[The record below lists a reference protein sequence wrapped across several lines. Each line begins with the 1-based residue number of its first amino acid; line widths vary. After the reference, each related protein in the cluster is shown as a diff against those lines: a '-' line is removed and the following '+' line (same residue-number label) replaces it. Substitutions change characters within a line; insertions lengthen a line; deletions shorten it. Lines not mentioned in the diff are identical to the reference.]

1 MIKKKLTNNLLLKIL
16 SLAIA
21 LAIWLL
27 VANINDPVV
36 VTSYDVPVTIQNSAY
51 LESGG
56 KTYQVLEQQQMVTV
70 ILRGNSSVVENRTG
84 DIQAV
89 ADLTQIVD
97 MDTTPVMVPVT
108 ATCDRVAA
116 EDISVVPAAIGIE
129 IEDMVSKDFT
139 ITVTAGDT
147 TPSADYEVGTMEA
160 NPEKV
165 TITGPESLID
175 KIDRVMA
182 EVNTTPMNEDTTIT
196 SRLIIYDKNQDALDE
211 TEMNYLK
218 FDIGQPVVDIHVDL
232 WRVRGDIQLA
242 VNYSGSPAPGY
253 QVGDVTITP
262 STISV
267 AGTDEALAQLA
278 VEGNTIE
285 IPADAVVLDGQDSD
299 VETRLTLS
307 EYMPD
312 DLVVANNVETAIV
325 NVSIIPEGSQEFRV
339 ATRDITIENLD
350 DKLRLVFD
358 TDSVTVR
365 VRETGGQINDLTADE
380 ISLSADMKDRGAGD
394 YEIQLEADL
403 PDGYELLVPV
413 KTLVHVSELE

>member
-182 EVNTTPMNEDTTIT
+182 EVDTTPMNEDTTIT
-196 SRLIIYDKNQDALDE
+196 SRLIIYDKNQDTLDE

-339 ATRDITIENLD
+339 ATRDIAIENLD

>member
-182 EVNTTPMNEDTTIT
+182 EVNTAPMNEDTTIT
-196 SRLIIYDKNQDALDE
+196 SRLIIYDKNQDTLDE

-278 VEGNTIE
+278 IEGNTIE
-285 IPADAVVLDGQDSD
+285 IPADAIVLDGQNSD

-312 DLVVANNVETAIV
+312 DLVVANNVETAIA

-380 ISLSADMKDRGAGD
+380 ISLSADMKGRGAGD

>member
-196 SRLIIYDKNQDALDE
+196 SRLIIYDKNQDTLDE

-285 IPADAVVLDGQDSD
+285 IPADAVVLEGQDSD

-339 ATRDITIENLD
+339 ATRDIAIENLD

>member
-1 MIKKKLTNNLLLKIL
+1 
-16 SLAIA
+16 
-21 LAIWLL
+21 
-27 VANINDPVV
+27 
-36 VTSYDVPVTIQNSAY
+36 
-51 LESGG
+51 
-56 KTYQVLEQQQMVTV
+56 
-70 ILRGNSSVVENRTG
+70 
-84 DIQAV
+84 
-89 ADLTQIVD
+89 
-97 MDTTPVMVPVT
+97 
-108 ATCDRVAA
+108 
-116 EDISVVPAAIGIE
+116 
-129 IEDMVSKDFT
+129 
-139 ITVTAGDT
+139 
-147 TPSADYEVGTMEA
+147 
-160 NPEKV
+160 
-165 TITGPESLID
+165 
-175 KIDRVMA
+175 MA

-380 ISLSADMKDRGAGD
+380 ISLSADMKDRGVGD

-403 PDGYELLVPV
+403 PDGYELLAPV

>member
-196 SRLIIYDKNQDALDE
+196 SRLIIYDKNQDTLDE

-285 IPADAVVLDGQDSD
+285 IPADAVVLEGQDSD

-380 ISLSADMKDRGAGD
+380 ISLSADMKGRGAGD

>member
-182 EVNTTPMNEDTTIT
+182 EVDTTPMNEDTTIT
-196 SRLIIYDKNQDALDE
+196 SRLIIYDKNQDTLDE

>member
-196 SRLIIYDKNQDALDE
+196 SRLIIYDKNQDTLDE

-339 ATRDITIENLD
+339 ATRDIAIENLD

>member
-182 EVNTTPMNEDTTIT
+182 EVDTTPMNEDTTIT
-196 SRLIIYDKNQDALDE
+196 SRLIIYDKNQDTLDE

-285 IPADAVVLDGQDSD
+285 IPADAVVLEGQDSD

-312 DLVVANNVETAIV
+312 DLVVANNVETAIA

>member
-182 EVNTTPMNEDTTIT
+182 EVNTAPMNEDTTIT
-196 SRLIIYDKNQDALDE
+196 SRLIIYDKNQDTLDE

-285 IPADAVVLDGQDSD
+285 IPADAVVLEGQDSD

-312 DLVVANNVETAIV
+312 DLVVANNVETAIA

-339 ATRDITIENLD
+339 ATRDIAIENLD

-403 PDGYELLVPV
+403 PDGYELLAPV

>member
-182 EVNTTPMNEDTTIT
+182 EVDTTPMNEDTTIT

-403 PDGYELLVPV
+403 PDGYELLAPV

>member
-182 EVNTTPMNEDTTIT
+182 EVDTAPMNEDTTIT
-196 SRLIIYDKNQDALDE
+196 SRLIIYDKNQDTLDE

-278 VEGNTIE
+278 IAGNTIE
-285 IPADAVVLDGQDSD
+285 IPADAIVLDGQNSD

-312 DLVVANNVETAIV
+312 DLVVANNVETAIA

-380 ISLSADMKDRGAGD
+380 ISLSADMKGRGAGD

>member
-196 SRLIIYDKNQDALDE
+196 SRLIIYDKNQDTLDE

-285 IPADAVVLDGQDSD
+285 IPADAVVLEGQDSD

-312 DLVVANNVETAIV
+312 DLVVANNVETAIA

-339 ATRDITIENLD
+339 ATRDIAIENLD

-403 PDGYELLVPV
+403 PDGYELLAPV

>member
-196 SRLIIYDKNQDALDE
+196 SRLIIYDKNQDTLDE

-403 PDGYELLVPV
+403 PDGYELLAPV

>member
-182 EVNTTPMNEDTTIT
+182 EVDTTPMNEDTTIT
-196 SRLIIYDKNQDALDE
+196 SRLIIYDKNQDTLDE

-285 IPADAVVLDGQDSD
+285 IPADAIVLDGQNSD

>member
-278 VEGNTIE
+278 IAGNTIE
-285 IPADAVVLDGQDSD
+285 IPADAVVLEGQDSD

>member
-182 EVNTTPMNEDTTIT
+182 EVDTTPMNEDTTIT

-380 ISLSADMKDRGAGD
+380 ISLSADMKGRGAGD

-403 PDGYELLVPV
+403 PDGYELLAPV

>member
-182 EVNTTPMNEDTTIT
+182 EVNTAPMNEDTTIT
-196 SRLIIYDKNQDALDE
+196 SRLIIYDKNQDTLDE

-278 VEGNTIE
+278 IAGNTIE
-285 IPADAVVLDGQDSD
+285 IPADAVVLEGQDSD

>member
-182 EVNTTPMNEDTTIT
+182 EVNTTTMNEDTTIT
-196 SRLIIYDKNQDALDE
+196 SRLIIYDKNQDTLDE

-285 IPADAVVLDGQDSD
+285 IPADAVVLEGQDSD

>member
-182 EVNTTPMNEDTTIT
+182 EVNTTTMNEDTTIT

-380 ISLSADMKDRGAGD
+380 ISLSADMKGRGAGD

>member
-182 EVNTTPMNEDTTIT
+182 EVNTAPMNEDTTIT

-312 DLVVANNVETAIV
+312 DLVVANNVETAIA

-339 ATRDITIENLD
+339 ATRDIAIENLD

-380 ISLSADMKDRGAGD
+380 ISLSADMKGRGAGD

>member
-182 EVNTTPMNEDTTIT
+182 EVDTTPMNEDTTIT
-196 SRLIIYDKNQDALDE
+196 SRLIIYDKNQDTLDE

-278 VEGNTIE
+278 IEGNTIE
-285 IPADAVVLDGQDSD
+285 IPADAIVLDGQNSD

-312 DLVVANNVETAIV
+312 DLVVANNVETAIA

-380 ISLSADMKDRGAGD
+380 ISLSADMKGRGAGD

>member
-312 DLVVANNVETAIV
+312 DLVVANNVETAIA
-325 NVSIIPEGSQEFRV
+325 NVSIIPEGSQ
-339 ATRDITIENLD
+339 
-350 DKLRLVFD
+350 
-358 TDSVTVR
+358 
-365 VRETGGQINDLTADE
+365 
-380 ISLSADMKDRGAGD
+380 
-394 YEIQLEADL
+394 
-403 PDGYELLVPV
+403 
-413 KTLVHVSELE
+413 

>member
-182 EVNTTPMNEDTTIT
+182 EVDTAPMNEDTTIT

-278 VEGNTIE
+278 IAGNTIE
-285 IPADAVVLDGQDSD
+285 IPADAIVLDGQNSD

-312 DLVVANNVETAIV
+312 DLVVANNVETAIA

>member
-182 EVNTTPMNEDTTIT
+182 EVNTAPMNEDTTIT
-196 SRLIIYDKNQDALDE
+196 SRLIIYDKNQDTLDE

-285 IPADAVVLDGQDSD
+285 IPADAVVLEGQDSD

-312 DLVVANNVETAIV
+312 DLVVANNVETAIA

-339 ATRDITIENLD
+339 ATRDIAIENLD

-380 ISLSADMKDRGAGD
+380 ISLSADMKGRGAGD

>member
-285 IPADAVVLDGQDSD
+285 IPADAVVLEGQDSD

-403 PDGYELLVPV
+403 PDGYELLAPV

>member
-182 EVNTTPMNEDTTIT
+182 EVNTAPMNEDTTIT

-312 DLVVANNVETAIV
+312 DLVVANNVETAIA

-339 ATRDITIENLD
+339 ATRDIAIENLD

-380 ISLSADMKDRGAGD
+380 ISLSADMKGRGAGD

-403 PDGYELLVPV
+403 PDGYELLAPV

>member
-196 SRLIIYDKNQDALDE
+196 SRLIIYDKNQDTLDE

-285 IPADAVVLDGQDSD
+285 IPADAVVLEGQDSD

-325 NVSIIPEGSQEFRV
+325 NVSIITEGSQEFRV
-339 ATRDITIENLD
+339 ATRDIAIENLD

>member
-182 EVNTTPMNEDTTIT
+182 EVNTAPMNEDTTIT
-196 SRLIIYDKNQDALDE
+196 SRLIIYDKNQDTLDE

-403 PDGYELLVPV
+403 PDGYELLAPV

>member
-182 EVNTTPMNEDTTIT
+182 EVDTTPMNEDTTIT
-196 SRLIIYDKNQDALDE
+196 SRLIIYDKNQDTLDE

-285 IPADAVVLDGQDSD
+285 IPADAVVLEGQDSD

-380 ISLSADMKDRGAGD
+380 ISLSADMKGRGAGD

>member
-196 SRLIIYDKNQDALDE
+196 SRLIIYDKNQDTLDE

-278 VEGNTIE
+278 IEGNTIE
-285 IPADAVVLDGQDSD
+285 IPVDAVVLEGQDSD

-312 DLVVANNVETAIV
+312 DLVVANNVETAIA

-339 ATRDITIENLD
+339 ATRDIAIENLD

-380 ISLSADMKDRGAGD
+380 ISLSADMKGRGAGD

>member
-51 LESGG
+51 LES

-182 EVNTTPMNEDTTIT
+182 EVDTTPMNEDTTIT

-339 ATRDITIENLD
+339 ATRDIAIENLD

>member
-182 EVNTTPMNEDTTIT
+182 EVDTAPMNEDTTIT
-196 SRLIIYDKNQDALDE
+196 SRLIIYDKNQDTLDE

-285 IPADAVVLDGQDSD
+285 IPADAVVLEGQDSD

-312 DLVVANNVETAIV
+312 DLVVANNVETAIA

-339 ATRDITIENLD
+339 ATRDIAIENLD

-403 PDGYELLVPV
+403 PDGYELLAPV

>member
-182 EVNTTPMNEDTTIT
+182 EVNTTTMNEDTTIT
-196 SRLIIYDKNQDALDE
+196 SRLIIYDKNQDTLDE

>member
-182 EVNTTPMNEDTTIT
+182 EVDTTPMNEDTTIT

-285 IPADAVVLDGQDSD
+285 IPADAVVLEGQDSD

-339 ATRDITIENLD
+339 ATRDIAIENLD

-380 ISLSADMKDRGAGD
+380 ISLSADMKGRGAGD

>member
-182 EVNTTPMNEDTTIT
+182 EVDTTPMNEDTTIT
-196 SRLIIYDKNQDALDE
+196 SRLIIYDKNQDTLDE

-285 IPADAVVLDGQDSD
+285 IPADAVVLEGQDSD

-339 ATRDITIENLD
+339 ATRDIAIENLD

>member
-285 IPADAVVLDGQDSD
+285 IPADAVVLEGQDSD

>member
-182 EVNTTPMNEDTTIT
+182 EVNTAPMNEDTTIT
-196 SRLIIYDKNQDALDE
+196 SRLIIYDKNQDTLDE

-285 IPADAVVLDGQDSD
+285 IPADAIVLDGQNSD

-312 DLVVANNVETAIV
+312 DLMVANNVETAIA

-339 ATRDITIENLD
+339 ATRDIAIENLD

>member
-182 EVNTTPMNEDTTIT
+182 EVNTAPMNEDTTIT
-196 SRLIIYDKNQDALDE
+196 SRLIIYDKNQDTLDE

-285 IPADAVVLDGQDSD
+285 IPADAIVLDGQNSD

-312 DLVVANNVETAIV
+312 DLVVANNVETAIA

-339 ATRDITIENLD
+339 ATRDIAIENLD